1 MTYLDSRDSLGN
13 LTHSWQRL
21 TERRLTWQYGHE
33 RAADIINGRDP
44 ATQEDIRKWRE
55 LGR

>member
-1 MTYLDSRDSLGN
+1 MTYLDSHDSLGN
-13 LTHSWQRL
+13 LTWSWQRL

-44 ATQEDIRKWRE
+44 VTQEDIRKWRG